1 MSDRPSRIETLMRC
15 AWVWADRSTCDRLHV
30 GAVLSRDYR
39 ILVTGYNGP
48 PSGATH
54 CHHNSNAP
62 CEAAVHAE
70 ANLIAF
76 AARHGVETLGA
87 QVIVTHMPCV
97 KCAQLI
103 INAGISMVT
112 YDKPYRDP
120 SGVQLLRNSGVAVV
134 SYEVPDWMVKGG

>member
-1 MSDRPSRIETLMRC
+1 MRC

-120 SGVQLLRNSGVAVV
+120 SGIELLMNSGVTVV
-134 SYEVPDWMVKGG
+134 RFTSEDPTSKAYYYEVQG